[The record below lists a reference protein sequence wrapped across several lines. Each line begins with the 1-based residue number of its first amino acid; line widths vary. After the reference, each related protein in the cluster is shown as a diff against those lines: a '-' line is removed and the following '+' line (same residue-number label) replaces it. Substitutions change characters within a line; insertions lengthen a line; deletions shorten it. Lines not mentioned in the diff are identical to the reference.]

1 LCFRLIL
8 TGEIVKNH
16 TLKLA
21 VAAVALSAAAIPL
34 AAQSRSTVDVNTLD
48 AAVTIRSD
56 RNRATVT
63 AALTSPRALAAAGSM
78 GLSADGVATRIASLD
93 EIGMKQVADEVL
105 AGGDSTIVLSTTAV
119 IIALLLIILLT
130 R

>member
-1 LCFRLIL
+1 M
-8 TGEIVKNH
+8 KNH

-21 VAAVALSAAAIPL
+21 VAAVALSAAAMPL

-48 AAVTIRSD
+48 AAVTVRSD
-56 RNRATVT
+56 RNRAAVT
-63 AALTSPRALAAAGSM
+63 AALTSPRALAVAGSM
-78 GLSADGVATRIASLD
+78 GLTADGLATRIASLD
-93 EIGMKQVADEVL
+93 DAGMKQVADELL
-105 AGGDSTIVLSTTAV
+105 AGGDSTIVVSTTAV